1 MPQLV
6 PKGYE
11 KKSQQYWDSQI
22 IKKQEVI
29 GIQRDPVP
37 ARPILFS
44 EEEFDSLHPEENIKN
59 FCAFIR
65 QAIAK
70 YESNKIRLS
79 ELENKIQDLLHFAE
93 MAKPRD
99 IQGGYKIYK
108 EICEVRKERRACKNE
123 IDLLA
128 PVYELF
134 HGTKLLDQ
142 LSNVQGSCKQIKKTI
157 SNKGY
162 SVRTDALDEFINKA

>member
-1 MPQLV
+1 MSPIT
-6 PKGYE
+6 PRGYE
-11 KKSQQYWDSQI
+11 KKPQQYWDSM
-22 IKKQEVI
+22 IKPKNDITEI
-29 GIQRDPVP
+29 KREPVP

-44 EEEFDSLHPEENIKN
+44 EEEFDTLQPEEKIKN

-65 QAIAK
+65 QALAR
-70 YESNKIRLS
+70 YEDDRYRLS
-79 ELENKIQDLLHFAE
+79 ELENKIQDLLHFTE

-99 IQGGYKIYK
+99 IQGGYKLYK
-108 EICEVRKERRACKNE
+108 EIAEIRKERRACKNE

-134 HGTKLLDQ
+134 HGTKMLDQ
-142 LSNVQGSCKQIKKTI
+142 LSSVQGSCKQVKKTI

-162 SVRTDALDEFINKA
+162 SVRTDVLDEFIKA